1 MFLQHGFQ
9 HDTYYR
15 WCFTLLRKGT
25 MGVRKS
31 WCVLRRDQACGG
43 VTHVVHQALF
53 CSMVSLGRGLGAGT
67 SCPKLVMGRSSERV
81 VLQESPDILRF
92 ADKNIRNE
100 EDRLY
105 PDDPDMQ
112 RLVQAWGTEWR
123 FDKQLGPHVRR
134 WSYCYLLFEQC
145 SYDLLTQGAPML
157 ERVFGWILMP
167 VLRRIVY
174 GALYCN
180 KPGAKER
187 SLQVVEA
194 IFKEVDE
201 LLADGRPYICGR
213 RFTAADMTF
222 AALGGPMVSP
232 PQYGAWLPGIEDCP
246 TDMALTM
253 ESLRMS
259 PAGRHILKIYD
270 TKRHRL
276 REVEEEVMPSRIRTF
291 GFQGLMKSFLDLQK

>member
-1 MFLQHGFQ
+1 MVLHPTAKRVQA
-9 HDTYYR
+9 R
-15 WCFTLLRKGT
+15 WALERA
-25 MGVRKS
+25 GVSYVETK
-31 WCVLRRDQACGG
+31 
-43 VTHVVHQALF
+43 HVVVLHMLF
-53 CSMVSLGRGLGAGT
+53 TRGLGAGT

>member
-25 MGVRKS
+25 GSSGRVQARWALERAGVSYVETK
-31 WCVLRRDQACGG
+31 
-43 VTHVVHQALF
+43 HVVVLHMLF
-53 CSMVSLGRGLGAGT
+53 TRGLGAGT

-112 RLVQAWGTEWR
+112 RLVQAWEWR